1 MAATTN
7 PPVPK
12 KGEESGRFI
21 PLVVRRFVRNRLAVV
36 SLVFLVF
43 LVFGTVFAPYLTP
56 YEPDTLNM
64 RERFQGPSADYWLGT
79 DENGRDI
86 LTRLL
91 YGSRVSLTVG
101 IMAMALA
108 LTVGVMLG
116 GVSALLG
123 GFVDNALMRVTDAML
138 AIPTF
143 FLALMTMAA
152 YGPSVTNLILV
163 IGLTGWMTVARVV
176 RAESLRVMQLEYV
189 TAVRALGAQQLRILA
204 VHLIP
209 QTVPSIIVA
218 ASLAVPRAIVVE
230 SALSYLGLGVQ
241 PPMPSWG
248 NMLSSAQNYI
258 WQAPAMSVFPGLL
271 ILLTVLAFNL
281 LGDGL
286 RDALDPRL
294 KGK

>member
-1 MAATTN
+1 MAVTTN
-7 PPVPK
+7 PPAPTGSA
-12 KGEESGRFI
+12 KGRRGV
-21 PLVVRRFVRNRLAVV
+21 PLVVRRFSRNWLAVI
-36 SLVFLVF
+36 SLAFL
-43 LVFGTVFAPYLTP
+43 LLLILSTAFAPYLTP
-56 YEPDTLNM
+56 YGPDSMDM
-64 RERFQGPSADYWLGT
+64 RVRFQGPSADHWLGT
-79 DENGRDI
+79 DENGRD
-86 LTRLL
+86 LVTRLL
-91 YGSRVSLTVG
+91 YGGRVSLTVG
-101 IMAMALA
+101 VLAMALG
-108 LTVGVMLG
+108 LTVGVVLG
-116 GVSALLG
+116 GVSALFG
-123 GFVDNALMRVTDAML
+123 GFIDNALMRVTDAML

-189 TAVRALGAQQLRILA
+189 TAARSLGAHQLRIL
-204 VHLIP
+204 VKHLIP

-258 WQAPAMSVFPGLL
+258 WQAPSMSVFPGLL

-294 KGK
+294 KDR